1 MIFEVANDIRV
12 LEPTKELM
20 DWCRKEL
27 VIPNPDYYKKVQMG
41 KWTGNTPQNI
51 WLFEKRGDELR
62 IPFGE
67 INALWK
73 MCSASKYSQHAFKSF
88 ISPFKP
94 LLYKS
99 NINLYDYQEKAV
111 NEAIK
116 RKNGILVMPCGS
128 GKGLPIDAKICT
140 PTGWKRNGDLQI
152 GDAVVGSDGKAT
164 RVTGI
169 FDKGKV
175 DAYKITFSDGVE
187 TICDKDHLWTVQKQ
201 SQRAESENW
210 FVENTENIYKHY
222 QNMKC
227 RSQYLYI
234 PIVEPVNYYCKKD
247 LTMNPWLLGFLLGD
261 GCFQKS
267 MITMSTNEDDLREK
281 VVDIIGRDYGECEWL
296 SRKSKY
302 DYRFCG
308 GYVFHDIKTLNL
320 YCKHSYE
327 KFVPSE
333 YIYNSVEVRL
343 AVLQGLFDAD
353 GHISNGTTF
362 EYSTTSKQLADN
374 VVEIVESLG
383 GTAKVK
389 MKTPTYTYNGEKRTG
404 KTAYRIFF
412 KLYKFKPFT
421 SKKHTT
427 AYKERTNYKK
437 AYRIIK
443 KIEPCEPIISRC
455 ITVAAPD
462 ELYVTDHYV
471 VTHNTQCGLEVIA
484 RLGGRALWLTHTQ
497 DLLNQSMQRA
507 KSVLDIPNSCYG
519 TITGGKVNLGSHITF
534 ATVQTMCKLDLAK
547 YKDSFDIVVVDEV
560 QRCAGSPTKVTQ
572 FYKVVSSLSARY
584 KYGLTATPKRADG
597 LEKSM
602 FALIGDI
609 IHEVSKDAVADK
621 TCRVMVEKVETGYVP
636 DYDAVLMGDGT
647 LDYSKIVE
655 DLVQNEARRKLVMDR
670 LMEIPAGEPTL
681 VLGNRVEYL
690 KEMCDEYSKNRKAL
704 CISGM
709 SMTKSGREM
718 RKNALNDLNTGKLDC
733 IFATY
738 ALAKEGLDVPSLRYV
753 VFATP
758 EKDSTTVIQSV
769 GRVGRKAD
777 GKEYGTVI
785 DFVDDFGMYKGWSKK
800 RDGYYKKINAE
811 VLR

>member
-20 DWCRKEL
+20 DWCKKEL

-67 INALWK
+67 INTLWK
-73 MCSASKYSQHAFKSF
+73 MCSAGKYSQHAFKSF

-116 RKNGILVMPCGS
+116 CKNGILVMPCGS
-128 GKGLPIDAKICT
+128 GK
-140 PTGWKRNGDLQI
+140 
-152 GDAVVGSDGKAT
+152 
-164 RVTGI
+164 
-169 FDKGKV
+169 
-175 DAYKITFSDGVE
+175 
-187 TICDKDHLWTVQKQ
+187 
-201 SQRAESENW
+201 
-210 FVENTENIYKHY
+210 
-222 QNMKC
+222 
-227 RSQYLYI
+227 
-234 PIVEPVNYYCKKD
+234 
-247 LTMNPWLLGFLLGD
+247 
-261 GCFQKS
+261 
-267 MITMSTNEDDLREK
+267 
-281 VVDIIGRDYGECEWL
+281 
-296 SRKSKY
+296 
-302 DYRFCG
+302 
-308 GYVFHDIKTLNL
+308 
-320 YCKHSYE
+320 
-327 KFVPSE
+327 
-333 YIYNSVEVRL
+333 
-343 AVLQGLFDAD
+343 
-353 GHISNGTTF
+353 
-362 EYSTTSKQLADN
+362 
-374 VVEIVESLG
+374 
-383 GTAKVK
+383 
-389 MKTPTYTYNGEKRTG
+389 
-404 KTAYRIFF
+404 
-412 KLYKFKPFT
+412 
-421 SKKHTT
+421 
-427 AYKERTNYKK
+427 
-437 AYRIIK
+437 
-443 KIEPCEPIISRC
+443 
-455 ITVAAPD
+455 
-462 ELYVTDHYV
+462 
-471 VTHNTQCGLEVIA
+471 TQCGLEVIA

-621 TCRVMVEKVETGYVP
+621 TCKVVVEKIETGYVP

-647 LDYSKIVE
+647 LDYSKMVE
-655 DLVQNEARRKLVMDR
+655 DLVKNEARRKLVMDR
-670 LMEIPAGEPTL
+670 LMQIPVGEPTL

-718 RKNALNDLNTGKLDC
+718 RKNALNNLNTGKLDC

-738 ALAKEGLDVPSLRYV
+738 QLAKEGLDVPNLRYV

-811 VLR
+811 VVR